1 VVTRM
6 PEQSVTSGQ
15 ISSIK
20 TLVTG
25 EIRLTIDI
33 QLERVPSDIILWR
46 YKTAAIALL
55 DEDKIEGHEVV
66 KRTGK
71 PVRR

>member
-1 VVTRM
+1 M
-6 PEQSVTSGQ
+6 SEQSITRGQ

-33 QLERVPSDIILWR
+33 QIERVPADIILWR
-46 YKTAAIALL
+46 YKTAAVALL
-55 DEDKIEGHEVV
+55 DEDKLEEHEVV

>member
-1 VVTRM
+1 MSGM
-6 PEQSVTSGQ
+6 PGQSVTSGQ

-55 DEDKIEGHEVV
+55 DEDKVAENEVV

>member
-1 VVTRM
+1 M
-6 PEQSVTSGQ
+6 PEQSITRGQ

-33 QLERVPSDIILWR
+33 QLEQVPSDIILWR

-55 DEDKIEGHEVV
+55 DEDKVKENEVV

>member
-1 VVTRM
+1 M
-6 PEQSVTSGQ
+6 PEQSITSGQ

-55 DEDKIEGHEVV
+55 DEDKVAENEVV

>member
-1 VVTRM
+1 MTGM

-55 DEDKIEGHEVV
+55 DEDKVDEHEVV